1 MNLFTELKR
10 RNVFRVGI
18 AYAVASWLLVQV
30 ADLGLDLIGADDWL
44 LRAVA
49 LLLALGF
56 IPVVI
61 FAWVFELTP
70 EGIKREKEINRDASI
85 THVTAKKLDFV
96 TIGLLVAVLLVFAVD
111 RFKPRQSEM
120 GSEPFFEGNKVST
133 TPKEAEKGSDPISA
147 DPISAPPAKSIAV
160 LPFVNM
166 SEDANNEY
174 FSDGISEEILNALAK
189 VNDLKVAGRTS
200 SFAFKGQNQDLR
212 VIGVALNVS
221 HILEG
226 SVRKAGNR
234 VRVTAQLIKV
244 DDGYHVW
251 SENYDRELDDIFAIQ
266 DEISAAI
273 LDQLKAHLIGS
284 ETVAVARTDSQAYDL
299 YLLAGQRIYERN
311 EASLQMASNLLNEAI
326 SIDPNY
332 APAYAQLGIATMLL
346 SKDNYGSLLTAKA
359 HTDAKILL
367 DRALELDPEQ
377 AEAMAGLGLHAQN
390 ALLDYDLSNQW
401 LEKALAINPNLTN
414 ASVWLAIS
422 LSEQGNLQRELEI
435 LQQAFARDPLH
446 PPTFNNFGQTLAVVG
461 RVDEARIALAE
472 LKRFLPSDASLTAT
486 LGKIEVFAG
495 NWAESDRLLTEAVER
510 EPLNFVDRLWLSAV
524 ALNTAQ
530 YERVAEMGTNNFK
543 SLALDQ
549 LGRTEEAILL
559 ADQWVS
565 EGNNPLFVLEILM
578 RHGRFEEAIAF
589 IETRWPS
596 LDALEK
602 AFPERSGYGA
612 ELLVLLAKAYSQ
624 AGNEARFNDAMR
636 RAGEALDQQVAEGGD
651 SWVLHSSR
659 AHFAMLGGDHE
670 GALELL
676 TKVVDMGG
684 LPRID
689 LRGAHS
695 DFAPLHGDPR
705 FEAVMAR
712 MQQYLNAER
721 AKLGL
726 EEMWGQSQVPESNL
740 L

>member
-30 ADLGLDLIGADDWL
+30 ADLALDMIGADDWL
-44 LRAVA
+44 LQAVV

-56 IPVVI
+56 VPVVI
-61 FAWVFELTP
+61 FAWAFELTP
-70 EGIKREKEINRDASI
+70 EGIKREKEINRDSSI
-85 THVTAKKLDFV
+85 THVTARKLDYV
-96 TIGLLVAVLLVFAVD
+96 TIGMLVAVLAVVAIDRLVPEADSPPVG
-111 RFKPRQSEM
+111 
-120 GSEPFFEGNKVST
+120 GSLAEDQTDIAGMAPAHPCAPPSKCIPAQRGSLL
-133 TPKEAEKGSDPISA
+133 EATN
-147 DPISAPPAKSIAV
+147 PPAKSVAV

-189 VNDLKVAGRTS
+189 VADLKVAGRTS

-212 VIGVALNVS
+212 EIGAALNVS

-226 SVRKAGNR
+226 SVRKVGNR

-273 LDQLKAHLIGS
+273 LDQLKAHLIGG
-284 ETVAVARTDSQAYDL
+284 ETATVARTDSQAYDL
-299 YLLAGQRIYERN
+299 YLLASQRIYERN
-311 EASLQMASNLLNEAI
+311 EASLQMASDLLDEAI
-326 SIDPNY
+326 RIDPNY
-332 APAYAQLGIATMLL
+332 APAYAQLGIATLLL
-346 SKDNYGSLLTAKA
+346 SENNYGSVPVAEANAKA
-359 HTDAKILL
+359 KIQL
-367 DRALELDPEQ
+367 DRALELDPQ
-377 AEAMAGLGLHAQN
+377 LAEAMAGLGLHAQN
-390 ALLDYDLSNQW
+390 SLLDYDLSTQW

-414 ASVWLAIS
+414 ASIWLAIS
-422 LSEQGNLQRELEI
+422 LGEQGKLEREREI
-435 LQQAFARDPLH
+435 LRQAFARDPLH
-446 PPTFNNFGQTLAVVG
+446 PPTLNNFGQDLAVAG
-461 RVDEARIALAE
+461 LIDEARIALTE

-510 EPLNFVDRLWLSAV
+510 EPLNSVDRNWLSAT
-524 ALNTAQ
+524 ALGIKQ
-530 YERVAEMGTNNFK
+530 YARVAEMGSDNFK
-543 SLALDQ
+543 ALALDQ
-549 LGRTEEAILL
+549 LGRTEEALL
-559 ADQWVS
+559 VADQWVS
-565 EGNNPLFVLEILM
+565 EGNIPVFMLEILV
-578 RHGRFEEAIAF
+578 RHNRFQEAIDY
-589 IETRWPS
+589 IESRWPS

-602 AFPERSGYGA
+602 TFPERSGYGA

-624 AGNEARFNDAMR
+624 AGNEAKFHDAMR
-636 RAGEALDQQVAEGGD
+636 RAGESLKQQIAEGGD
-651 SWVLHSSR
+651 NWVLHASR
-659 AHFAMLGGDHE
+659 AHFAMLSGDHD

-676 TKVVDMGG
+676 AKVVDMGG

-689 LRGAHS
+689 LRGEHS

-705 FEAVMAR
+705 FEAVMDR
-712 MQQYLNAER
+712 LTQHLNAER
-721 AKLGL
+721 VKLGL
-726 EEMWGQSQVPESNL
+726 DPVTA
-740 L
+740 